1 MENKRLEMFT
11 EFYRV
16 LDQWM
21 TLKEQHKDVDE
32 ILAKNGYHKIAVYG
46 MGSMALHL
54 IEALRGS
61 DITLEY
67 AIDKNPDFY
76 TDVCIKTPDEELDKV
91 DVVIYTNKFE
101 DKRVIEEL
109 KQKAGCPLVSLSD
122 LVFDNINIEG

>member
-46 MGSMALHL
+46 MGSMALHF
-54 IEALRGS
+54 IEALKGS

-67 AIDKNPDFY
+67 AIDKNPNFY
-76 TDVCIKTPDEELDKV
+76 TDVIIKTPDQELDEV
-91 DVVIYTNKFE
+91 DVIIYTNKFE
-101 DKRVIEEL
+101 SKRNLEEL
-109 KQKAGCPLVSLSD
+109 RQKVDCPLICLSD
-122 LVFDNINIEG
+122 VVFDNL